1 MIARRVVRL
10 AAGTGVRAGLQRTQL
25 AGHVSRLAGVRAL
38 SGYKVSGEDWTG
50 RVDNPQRSS
59 SEDLIDK
66 VPVIEVDGTL
76 AVCDGGGGSL
86 GHPLEYIQLND
97 DAPTEPKVCLYCG
110 LRFVMKGA
118 H

>member
-1 MIARRVVRL
+1 MIARRAGRA
-10 AAGTGVRAGLQRTQL
+10 AAGACARAASQRAGS
-25 AGHVSRLAGVRAL
+25 VSRLAGVRAL

-50 RVDNPQRSS
+50 RVHNPQRSN
-59 SEDLIDK
+59 SEELVHK

-86 GHPLEYIQLND
+86 GHPLEYMQLND
-97 DAPTEPKVCLYCG
+97 DSPKEPKVCLYCG
-110 LRFVMKGA
+110 LRFVMKHA